1 MRGNDIMI
9 KKLLLLAAALWLGGP
24 AADAGT
30 LIYRTRDNQERTVS
44 KVTIVSIDSKLVT
57 IKINSGTETIPI
69 SSLVKYYDTDIKSGG
84 EFEDSSAEYSIRLGT
99 EKCPK
104 TGYETTKGRKTP
116 SVFSINY
123 DTMRKPGQNQKAAIR
138 EPYLYLF
145 VLTSGANGERN
156 FYSYSSSSKGKVSMR
171 DAYDEA
177 KMLEK
182 VSSLDRPLI
191 HKDDRNQL
199 GRPNQRG
206 GLGGTE
212 IADFKLDGIKS
223 QRIIAWYL
231 VAWGKNKIEATKEW
245 RDTGYNLHKTWWVR

>member
-1 MRGNDIMI
+1 MI
-9 KKLLLLAAALWLGGP
+9 RKLLLLAVAAWLGGVN
-24 AADAGT
+24 AEAGT
-30 LIYRTRDNQERTVS
+30 LIYRTRDNEEKTVS
-44 KVTIVSIDSKLVT
+44 KVTIVTIDAKLVT

-84 EFEDSSAEYSIRLGT
+84 EFEDNSAEYTIRLGT
-99 EKCPK
+99 EKCPG
-104 TGYETTKGRKTP
+104 TGYETNKGKKSS
-116 SVFSINY
+116 SVFSISY
-123 DTMRKPGQNQKAAIR
+123 DTMRKPGQNQKAGIR

-145 VLTSGANGERN
+145 VLTSGNSGERN
-156 FYSYSSSSKGKVSMR
+156 FYSFSSSSKGKVSMR

-182 VSSLDRPLI
+182 VTSLDRTLI
-191 HKDDRNQL
+191 HDDDRNQL

-206 GLGGTE
+206 GLGGTDLAE
-212 IADFKLDGIKS
+212 FKLDGIKD
-223 QRIIAWYL
+223 QKIIAWYL